1 MADKKITPQNHRTS
15 TEAQRL
21 FLFSVF
27 LCGFCVSV
35 MCLTTDAAEEAPQP
49 SAKRG
54 FIRVVNGLVLEW
66 PKTIVESTKQGPPIV
81 GTMVGAVAG
90 FSRAVVEVVEGTVE
104 MAGGVSARPSR

>member
-1 MADKKITPQNHRTS
+1 MS
-15 TEAQRL
+15 
-21 FLFSVF
+21 FLWCV
-27 LCGFCVSV
+27 LCLVLI
-35 MCLTTDAAEEAPQP
+35 MPATTDAAEEAPP

>member
-1 MADKKITPQNHRTS
+1 MAGERLEWRVASDGWRVLAFLMIGMFLATP
-15 TEAQRL
+15 
-21 FLFSVF
+21 V
-27 LCGFCVSV
+27 VS
-35 MCLTTDAAEEAPQP
+35 AEEAASQP

>member
-1 MADKKITPQNHRTS
+1 MEWRVTS
-15 TEAQRL
+15 DEWRVLAL
-21 FLFSVF
+21 LMIGMFLAMPV
-27 LCGFCVSV
+27 VS
-35 MCLTTDAAEEAPQP
+35 AEEVASQP

-54 FIRVVNGLVLEW
+54 FIRVVNGLLLEW